1 MTRRA
6 EGARGIPRGRDR
18 IWLRVLVGA
27 IAVTGLL
34 LPGTEALALWDD
46 KLQLYAEEKV
56 ARDDN
61 IFRLSKAVD
70 PASAIGS
77 TSTGDTYHTTSLGF
91 NFDVPVSRQ
100 RFQAGSAWNDSRYN
114 QFTDLDFIGHDSRA
128 AWLWQLGNDLSGQL
142 GYTEAFSLA
151 SFAYIQANTPDPLKT
166 RQAFLNA
173 AFLVTPR
180 WQLQAGW
187 RGLEQTN
194 GNPAFQVSDI
204 DIASTDATVRYVTPS
219 NNSVG
224 LSARV
229 EDGRYP
235 NREFV
240 PGSTLDN
247 AYRQY
252 GAGVVVD
259 WTITGASHLAARAG
273 HVNRRYEH
281 LSQSD
286 VDGNTALA
294 EYDWKPTGKLSL
306 AAVFRREIS
315 PYQDVQSSFV
325 LVKWVTL
332 RPTLSV
338 SEKVDVSMILD
349 YSNWYYLGDPGL
361 VSGGVQ
367 GRIDRLWS
375 ATATVSY
382 RAARNLTFLVSA
394 QREVRTSNTALA
406 DYVFDVVSLSARI
419 AF

>member
-1 MTRRA
+1 MPMTTA
-6 EGARGIPRGRDR
+6 F
-18 IWLRVLVGA
+18 
-27 IAVTGLL
+27 
-34 LPGTEALALWDD
+34 ALWDD
-46 KLQLYAEEKV
+46 KLTLFAEEKV
-56 ARDDN
+56 THDDN
-61 IFRLSKAVD
+61 VFRISKDLDPATTIGSSSKA
-70 PASAIGS
+70 
-77 TSTGDTYHTTSLGF
+77 DTYHTTSLGF
-91 NFDVPVSRQ
+91 NFDAPVSRQ
-100 RFQAGSAWNDSRYN
+100 RFQAGYTWNDSRYN
-114 QFTDLDFIGHDSRA
+114 QFSDLDYVGHNARA
-128 AWLWQLGNDLSGQL
+128 TWLWQLGNDWSGQL
-142 GYTEAFSLA
+142 GYAEALSLA

-166 RQAFLNA
+166 RQVFLNA

-180 WQLQAGW
+180 WRLQGGW
-187 RGLEQTN
+187 GELEQTN
-194 GNPAFQVSDI
+194 GNPAFQTSDI
-204 DIASTDATVRYVTPS
+204 DIASSDVTLSYVTPS

-224 LSARV
+224 LGARV

-240 PGSTLDN
+240 SGSTLDD
-247 AYRQY
+247 AYSQY
-252 GAGVVVD
+252 SAGVVVD
-259 WTITGASHLAARAG
+259 WTLTGASHLTARADR
-273 HVNRRYEH
+273 VSRRYEH

-294 EYDWKPTGKLSL
+294 EYDWKPTGKLSI
-306 AAVFRREIS
+306 AAVLRREIS

-325 LVKWVTL
+325 LVKGGTL

-382 RAARNLTFLVSA
+382 RAARNLTFLASA

-406 DYVFDVVSLSARI
+406 DYAFDVVSLSARI